1 MIVIVGA
8 GPAGLYTAIK
18 LAKAGVTD
26 LVVVDPRAGSYTRPG
41 HLKRNAFMKAEVGI
55 GSYFWRGDSGH
66 IKDLERNLYKKA
78 QDLGIRIEQKS
89 FVGFQSDTVAPS
101 VVVTN
106 KEGVEEHLSADYVF
120 DCTGSKRT
128 VVHSVNSATPD
139 SPLKLTTMTELP
151 ATNHFLAYVKMN
163 KSQLDNINISSANY
177 RSSGSLGSSY
187 VNITIFDLIS
197 LLQGSS
203 RDLNDAQYTRSQSST
218 REALRFAQNIVK
230 LRALGWNEMSLPR
243 CYGQE
248 FGALKNKACLYLQ
261 TPANLAEKDYDK
273 WVQTVLEC
281 YHTPVHYEHLPA
293 SKKYPSKPRFHS
305 FKTAAQVL
313 DKFSFKGD
321 GLPTVIA
328 LGDAQIDPDY
338 FLAHGIYDGMSRIDT
353 LFDVLKIRDGK
364 IAEFNSAAY
373 LSRVQLQIATHKS
386 AIIETASHQRRIFSD
401 SLTTAQ
407 TQFTEALRLSDSS
420 DEKAVFQTILREI
433 AERQR
438 FEKAKTL
445 FSTYFD
451 AENHIKSKEY
461 SNDVLMTKLQ
471 ALPSEL
477 LKFINDLPESFGDIR
492 QQALTLLVAVA
503 AGFKDLGNAFKSGNN
518 SKAIENYKLA
528 LDIYN
533 LPMVENKYPFNELV
547 LYSNLAIAYLHAKQ
561 YPEMIASEKT
571 ALEVYERC
579 PKDDTSA
586 ALHEKI
592 VCNLIKGL
600 CAQAHEFLLSQ
611 NTDAARTCHE
621 EAESLFASHAP
632 TLRDNL
638 YEAQSRT
645 LIAKLGLELA
655 DSIALAFPDLV
666 SMDETNAM
674 SKDSSISNRI
684 IAASPRE
691 ASDTTLTA
699 SVGSVTASTNTSDS
713 MLPNIAELTSDA
725 GGPSIVIADP
735 VEPSAQVVGMGMALQ
750 SFGLYATT
758 VGPQVLSD
766 EKPPVE
772 KRQRIMEPKP
782 CLTSC
787 AVI

>member
-18 LAKAGVTD
+18 FAKAGVTD

-55 GSYFWRGDSGH
+55 GSYFWGRDSGH

-89 FVGFQSDTVAPS
+89 FVRFQSDTAAPS

-106 KEGVEEHLSADYVF
+106 TEGVEEHLSADYVF

-128 VVHSVNSATPD
+128 VVHSVNSAVPD
-139 SPLKLTTMTELP
+139 SPLKLTTITELP
-151 ATNHFLAYVKMN
+151 ATNHFLAYVKMD
-163 KSQLDNINISSANY
+163 KSQLYNMNISSANY
-177 RSSGSLGSSY
+177 RSSGSLGSS
-187 VNITIFDLIS
+187 VVSITIFDFIS

-203 RDLNDAQYTRSQSST
+203 RLNDGQYTHSQSST
-218 REALRFAQNIVK
+218 PEALRFAQNIVK

-248 FGALKNKACLYLQ
+248 FGTLQNKACLYLQ
-261 TPANLAEKDYDK
+261 TPANLAETDYDK

-353 LFDVLKIRDGK
+353 LFDVLEIRDGK
-364 IAEFNSAAY
+364 IAEFNSDAY
-373 LSRVQLQIATHKS
+373 LSRVQEQIAAHKS
-386 AIIETASHQRRIFSD
+386 AIIETASHQRRFFSD

-451 AENHIKSKEY
+451 AESRIKSKEY

-471 ALPSEL
+471 ALPPEL
-477 LKFINDLPESFGDIR
+477 LKVINESPESFGDIR

-503 AGFKDLGNAFKSGNN
+503 AGFKDLGNAFKSRNN
-518 SKAIENYKLA
+518 SKAIANYKLA

-611 NTDAARTCHE
+611 NADAARTCHE
-621 EAESLFASHAP
+621 EAQSLFATYAP

-638 YEAQSRT
+638 YEAQSKT

-655 DSIALAFPDLV
+655 DSITLASPDLV
-666 SMDETNAM
+666 SMGETNAM
-674 SKDSSISNRI
+674 SKDSGISNRI

-735 VEPSAQVVGMGMALQ
+735 VEPSTQLVGMGMALQ

-766 EKPPVE
+766 ATKPPLE